1 MEKSNTEKK
10 LGLLQEIEFGND
22 FALISQTLLK
32 WKKQKP
38 TELLDKIIDAT
49 IRMYYYTFNMQEKV
63 RLMESMV
70 SEYRQDKCRAVER
83 ARKAEKKIETLEK
96 KQNLKL

>member
-1 MEKSNTEKK
+1 
-10 LGLLQEIEFGND
+10 
-22 FALISQTLLK
+22 
-32 WKKQKP
+32 
-38 TELLDKIIDAT
+38 
-49 IRMYYYTFNMQEKV
+49 
-63 RLMESMV
+63 MESMV